1 MTRTLE
7 FRARLYRVG
16 QTYPRSGPLDARPG
30 ATRSGGEPPSLDA
43 LVRDPARVADL
54 STEERASVLI
64 QIAGLAAALAVPP
77 PASAAPGTDEYLK
90 VQDVADELQVS
101 RGTVYELVRT
111 GRLPSVAVG
120 KSKALRVPRRAL
132 AALMALDTRVSETY
146 SRGVYDRHRTPPPPP
161 PAQAHATRTRRPARR
176 PRQQPGAPGARGAR
190 DTRVAGA
197 ATQNAG
203 GAIDER

>member
-1 MTRTLE
+1 MNSERG
-7 FRARLYRVG
+7 FIASDR
-16 QTYPRSGPLDARPG
+16 QYPRSGPLDARPG

-111 GRLPSVAVG
+111 GAC
-120 KSKALRVPRRAL
+120 RR
-132 AALMALDTRVSETY
+132 
-146 SRGVYDRHRTPPPPP
+146 SRWAR
-161 PAQAHATRTRRPARR
+161 ARR
-176 PRQQPGAPGARGAR
+176 CGCRAGRSPR
-190 DTRVAGA
+190 
-197 ATQNAG
+197 
-203 GAIDER
+203 